1 MRDTQA
7 LIDIAQQ
14 LGCKIEEAELLSI
27 KERQG
32 QTTSE
37 LILPLVGEF
46 SSGKTT
52 LLNSLTDSKALETAT
67 KPTTATI
74 YEIHFG
80 SSECRATVTDED
92 GQTTRPIALDDLKND
107 KLADAYVVNLWDTS
121 TRVPSTTV
129 LVDTPG
135 LSSPD
140 PRHKRTLVSFLPK
153 ADGIL
158 LVVDINA
165 QLSNSLTQF
174 IKDMKLAARPVF
186 LVVTMCDTKEGA
198 ARAETRERLA
208 KECEL
213 PLSNIVFVS
222 AKKGDLSEFFNL
234 LDGVQAEKDSI
245 IRRVD
250 EARQAAIAAGL
261 AKTVDDLVA
270 ATKEDKALDE
280 KIREQAGDLRKLQT
294 NINRLIDDTEGDVDD
309 AARATARKF
318 ESEVSSRLNALVTSK
333 SKNFDAEAVTMVN
346 GTAQLL
352 MSQFRDSVSSIVR
365 QLAQKRVGT
374 DGEVALASLQQ
385 QVDLSG
391 IAAQGL
397 TYNIDL
403 NSAGHEYDSLIAN
416 GLKVAAGAA
425 LVAVTA
431 GLAAPAAGAAAA
443 STAATGAAGTA
454 AAGAAASTAAAAG
467 SAAAAGTAA
476 SGFAAIGS
484 STLLEVGEMAYM
496 AHQTSRIAKMERA
509 ASMVN
514 KYDQQASAAMG
525 MKKGIIASAAGFIAE
540 NVFGMGKPQRMRAV
554 SNYIDGTLLPE
565 FNDQLN
571 AQKRNVVDC
580 IANML
585 RQEADVSVQQK
596 TEALETLKGQKEKDK
611 AAFEARVA
619 ELKDIKNELLTN
631 N

>member
-7 LIDIAQQ
+7 LIDIARQ

-32 QTTSE
+32 QATSE

-80 SSECRATVTDED
+80 SPECRAAVTDED
-92 GQTTRPIALDDLKND
+92 GQTRPIALDDLKND
-107 KLADAYVVNLWDTS
+107 KLADAFVVNLWDTS

-129 LVDTPG
+129 IVDTPG

-140 PRHKRTLVSFLPK
+140 PRHKRTLVNFLPK

-165 QLSNSLTQF
+165 QLSNSLTTF

-198 ARAETRERLA
+198 ARGEMRERLS

-222 AKKGDLSEFFNL
+222 AKKGDLSEFFKL
-234 LDGVQAEKDSI
+234 LEGVQAEKDSI
-245 IRRVD
+245 ICKVD
-250 EARQAAIAAGL
+250 EARQAAIVTRL
-261 AKTVDDLVA
+261 VEYVDGLVA
-270 ATKEDKALDE
+270 ASKEDKALDE
-280 KIREQAGDLRKLQT
+280 KIREQASELRRLQI
-294 NINRLIDDTEGDVDD
+294 NINRLITDTEGDVDD

-318 ESEVSSRLNALVTSK
+318 EGEVSSRLNALVTGK

-346 GTAQLL
+346 STASLL
-352 MSQFRDSVSSIVR
+352 MSQFRDSVSSIVC

-403 NSAGHEYDSLIAN
+403 NSAGHEYDSWIAN
-416 GLKVAAGAA
+416 GLKVAAAGAVVLA
-425 LVAVTA
+425 TA

-443 STAATGAAGTA
+443 GTAATGAAATGAA
-454 AAGAAASTAAAAG
+454 AAGGAAATGAAAAAG
-467 SAAAAGTAA
+467 SAGL
-476 SGFAAIGS
+476 SAIGTS
-484 STLLEVGEMAYM
+484 ALVEVGEVALM
-496 AHQTSRIAKMERA
+496 AHQSSRIAKMERA
-509 ASMVN
+509 ACMVGRC
-514 KYDQQASAAMG
+514 DQQASAAMG
-525 MKKGIIASAAGFIAE
+525 MKKGVIDTFAGFISE

-554 SNYIDGTLLPE
+554 SNYIDGTLMPE
-565 FNDQLN
+565 FNAQLN
-571 AQKRNVVDC
+571 AQKQSVVSS
-580 IANML
+580 ISTML
-585 RQEADVSVQQK
+585 QQEAAVSTQQK
-596 TEALETLKGQKEKDK
+596 QEALETLKRQKEQDK
-611 AAFEARVA
+611 AAFDARLV
-619 ELKDIKNELLTN
+619 ELKNIKNTLLTIN
-631 N
+631 

>member
-14 LGCKIEEAELLSI
+14 LGCKMEEAELMSI

-32 QTTSE
+32 QTTSD

-80 SSECRATVTDED
+80 SPECRATVTDED
-92 GQTTRPIALDDLKND
+92 GQTTRPIGLDDLKND

-121 TRVPSTTV
+121 TRVPATTV

-186 LVVTMCDTKEGA
+186 LVVTMCDTKEDA
-198 ARAETRERLA
+198 ARAEMRARLA

-245 IRRVD
+245 IRKVD
-250 EARQAAIAAGL
+250 EARLAAIAARL

-270 ATKEDKALDE
+270 AAKEDKSLDE
-280 KIREQAGDLRKLQT
+280 KIREQASDLRRLQI

-318 ESEVSSRLNALVTSK
+318 EGEVSSRLNALVTGK

-346 GTAQLL
+346 STAQLL

-391 IAAQGL
+391 ISAQGL

-403 NSAGHEYDSLIAN
+403 NSAGHEYDSWISN
-416 GLKVAAGAA
+416 GIKVAAGAA
-425 LVAVTA
+425 LVAATA

-443 STAATGAAGTA
+443 STAATGAAASGAAA
-454 AAGAAASTAAAAG
+454 AAGGAAAAG
-467 SAAAAGTAA
+467 SAASGIAAL
-476 SGFAAIGS
+476 GS
-484 STLLEVGEMAYM
+484 STLVEVGEVAYM

-509 ASMVN
+509 ASMVGQ
-514 KYDQQASAAMG
+514 YDQRASAAMG
-525 MKKGIIASAAGFIAE
+525 MKKGIIDTVAGFIAE

-565 FNDQLN
+565 FNAQLS
-571 AQKRNVVDC
+571 AQKQNV
-580 IANML
+580 IGSISAML
-585 RQEADVSVQQK
+585 RQEADVSAQQK
-596 TEALETLKGQKEKDK
+596 TEALEMLKRQREQDK
-611 AAFEARVA
+611 AAFETHVV
-619 ELKDIKNELLTN
+619 ELKAIKDKLLN
-631 N
+631 NN

>member
-7 LIDIAQQ
+7 LIDIARQ

-32 QTTSE
+32 QATSE

-80 SSECRATVTDED
+80 SPECRATVTDED
-92 GQTTRPIALDDLKND
+92 GQTRLIALEDLKND
-107 KLADAYVVNLWDTS
+107 KLADAFVVNLWDTS

-129 LVDTPG
+129 IVDTPG

-140 PRHKRTLVSFLPK
+140 PRHKRTLVNFLPK

-165 QLSNSLTQF
+165 QLSNSLTRF

-198 ARAETRERLA
+198 ARGEMRERLS

-222 AKKGDLSEFFNL
+222 AMKGDLSEFFKL
-234 LDGVQAEKDSI
+234 LEGVQAEKDSI
-245 IRRVD
+245 IRKVD
-250 EARQAAIAAGL
+250 EARQAAIVTRL
-261 AKTVDDLVA
+261 VEYVDGLVA
-270 ATKEDKALDE
+270 ASKEDKALDE
-280 KIREQAGDLRKLQT
+280 KIREQASELRRLQI
-294 NINRLIDDTEGDVDD
+294 NINRLITDTEGDVDD
-309 AARATARKF
+309 AARATAHKF
-318 ESEVSSRLNALVTSK
+318 EGEVSSRLNALVTGK
-333 SKNFDAEAVTMVN
+333 SKNFDVEAVTMVN
-346 GTAQLL
+346 STASLL
-352 MSQFRDSVSSIVR
+352 MSQFRDSVSSIVC

-391 IAAQGL
+391 IEAQGL

-403 NSAGHEYDSLIAN
+403 NSAGHEYDSWIAN
-416 GLKVAAGAA
+416 GLKVAAAGAVVLA
-425 LVAVTA
+425 TA

-443 STAATGAAGTA
+443 GTAATGAAA
-454 AAGAAASTAAAAG
+454 AGGAAATGAAAAAG
-467 SAAAAGTAA
+467 SA
-476 SGFAAIGS
+476 GFSAIGS
-484 STLLEVGEMAYM
+484 SALVEVGEVALM
-496 AHQTSRIAKMERA
+496 AHQSSRIAKMERA
-509 ASMVN
+509 ASMVGQC
-514 KYDQQASAAMG
+514 DRQASAAMG
-525 MKKGIIASAAGFIAE
+525 MKKGVIDTFAGFISE

-554 SNYIDGTLLPE
+554 SNYIDGTLMPE
-565 FNDQLN
+565 FNAQLN
-571 AQKRNVVDC
+571 AQKQSVVSS
-580 IANML
+580 ISTML
-585 RQEADVSVQQK
+585 QQEAAVCTQQK
-596 TEALETLKGQKEKDK
+596 QEALETLKRQKEQDR
-611 AAFEARVA
+611 AAFDARLA
-619 ELKDIKNELLTN
+619 ELKNIKDTLLTIN
-631 N
+631 